1 MADSAAPKSAKPGE
15 KTGDK
20 TGDKSDPKAGAKAAR
35 TDGKAGA
42 KSDAKGDGKGDGKPG
57 KSGAKAARPT
67 PEIPFV
73 GEISE
78 YFHKGA
84 PPEVRRAIE
93 AAGKKDIFD
102 PDYPYRAELPKADY
116 EAHGEILQVEL
127 VKMLRD
133 IISTGKRLVVLFEGR
148 DAAGKGGTIEVVRQN
163 LNPRSAYIVALPKPN
178 EREAKQWYFQRY
190 VAQMPGAGEIALFD
204 RSWYNRGVV
213 EKVFG
218 FASDAQ
224 RAHFFRQLPDYEKL
238 LVEDGVILVK
248 LWLNVGRAEQL
259 RRFLAREQDPLK
271 QWKLSWIDVE
281 GLAKWDEYTVAI
293 RETLSLTH
301 TPVAPWTVIRSDD
314 KRRARIAAIQTVLHR
329 VDYAGKDLSLIG
341 TPDPLIVGGPEMLVR

>member
-1 MADSAAPKSAKPGE
+1 MMAKDKQTKDS
-15 KTGDK
+15 
-20 TGDKSDPKAGAKAAR
+20 
-35 TDGKAGA
+35 DGKAGDKA
-42 KSDAKGDGKGDGKPG
+42 QDLKG
-57 KSGAKAARPT
+57 
-67 PEIPFV
+67 
-73 GEISE
+73 
-78 YFHKGA
+78 
-84 PPEVRRAIE
+84 
-93 AAGKKDIFD
+93 AAGKTGEAKGADGKAGKAGKAATPSIPLVGDITRYLETGAPREIRDAIRTAGKDQILD
-102 PDYPYRAELPKADY
+102 PAYPYREEMKKAEY
-116 EAHGEILQVEL
+116 EPRMEALQIEL

-133 IISTGKRLVVLFEGR
+133 LITTGKRLVVLFEGR

-259 RRFLAREQDPLK
+259 RRFLSREQDPLK